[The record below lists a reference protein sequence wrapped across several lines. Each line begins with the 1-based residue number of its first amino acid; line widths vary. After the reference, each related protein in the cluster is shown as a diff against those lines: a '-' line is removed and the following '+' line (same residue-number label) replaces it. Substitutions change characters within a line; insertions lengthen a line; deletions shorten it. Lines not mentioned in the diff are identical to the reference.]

1 MKKQILYISF
11 IVFILSA
18 CDNPQNPI
26 PYKYVDITID
36 LNKPEFIDLKAIGNV
51 VEITGG
57 INGIIIYRSELEEFK
72 AYERTCTYD
81 PGCERITL
89 NKYKDK
95 MIHEC
100 CGSEFSLTMDGIVT
114 KAPAELPL
122 VNYNTTYYQNN
133 NSLRITN

>member
-1 MKKQILYISF
+1 MKKLILYLSI
-11 IVFILSA
+11 IIFILPA
-18 CDNPQNPI
+18 CDNPQNPV

-36 LNKPEFIDLKAIGNV
+36 LNKPEFIDLKAIGNTA
-51 VEITGG
+51 EITGG
-57 INGIIIYRSELEEFK
+57 VNGIIIYRSGLDEFK

-89 NKYKDK
+89 NKYGDK

-114 KAPAELPL
+114 KEPAELPL
-122 VNYNTTYYQNN
+122 INYNTIYYQNN
-133 NSLRITN
+133 NTLRITN